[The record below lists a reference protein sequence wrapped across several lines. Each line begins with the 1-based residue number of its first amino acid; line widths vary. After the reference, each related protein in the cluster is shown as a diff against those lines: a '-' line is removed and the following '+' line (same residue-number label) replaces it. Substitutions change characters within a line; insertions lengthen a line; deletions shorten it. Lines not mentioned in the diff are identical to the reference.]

1 MLGNSFLWIHQFC
14 QFCQVTEIHEK
25 LFSSIFMNICE
36 KDIVRSPSIPHFK
49 GLDMRNLQ
57 YEIRV
62 CQKIHNKVTLTISS
76 YFDFGQFCQFPDTHV
91 QLFSN
96 IFINM
101 FLDRIIIRETS
112 ISHLKGLGITNLQY
126 NIKKCI
132 RCYVEFIF

>member
-1 MLGNSFLWIHQFC
+1 MDTI
-14 QFCQVTEIHEK
+14 
-25 LFSSIFMNICE
+25 
-36 KDIVRSPSIPHFK
+36 IVLAPTIPYSK
-49 GLDMRNLQ
+49 GLEMRNLQ

-62 CQKIHNKVTLTISS
+62 RQKIHNTVTLTISS

-126 NIKKCI
+126 NIKKMHQMLC
-132 RCYVEFIF
+132 